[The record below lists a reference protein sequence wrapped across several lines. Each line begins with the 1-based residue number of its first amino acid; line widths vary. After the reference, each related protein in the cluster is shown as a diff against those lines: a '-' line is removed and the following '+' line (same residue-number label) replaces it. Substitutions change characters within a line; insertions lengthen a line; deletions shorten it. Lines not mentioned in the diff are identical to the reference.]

1 MKGDASAADGSSE
14 AEEVEAAVTALVIGN
29 DSFDEVERALD
40 IFCPF
45 EAIGMV
51 RQEIRHAHF
60 LAYVLDPQRPHS
72 FGSEALRA
80 FMGAVTRAV
89 SEQGGQLSPLDVHL
103 MALDSAE
110 VRREWRSIDLLV
122 LVPDSRLVMAVELKI
137 DAREHGDQLSR
148 YRAAVASEWPAAAGW
163 KQLFLFLTKT
173 GEAASEQAGDEWV
186 AVSLE
191 EVARGFA
198 ALVAR
203 RSGSEQA
210 HVMLDAY
217 VQMLRRHHLGDERL
231 EWLAAQLWSQH
242 GEALAFLA
250 DRRPDLLGKTFSQLS
265 SERDRIAEQISQRS
279 GLSIVPDRST
289 ASFLRFGV
297 ATWDDAPGLLSGTG
311 WKPSPRLLLLELE
324 KRASTRTITA
334 RFELGPGDSDARE
347 RLFERLKA
355 AGAEVGGNWSLSD
368 KWRQLASKQLFKAK
382 DDDVRTVDE
391 ASSAVREA
399 LNKFLDQHLPV
410 YDQAIRGSGPARDEP

>member
-1 MKGDASAADGSSE
+1 
-14 AEEVEAAVTALVIGN
+14 
-29 DSFDEVERALD
+29 
-40 IFCPF
+40 
-45 EAIGMV
+45 
-51 RQEIRHAHF
+51 
-60 LAYVLDPQRPHS
+60 
-72 FGSEALRA
+72 
-80 FMGAVTRAV
+80 
-89 SEQGGQLSPLDVHL
+89 

-122 LVPDSRLVMAVELKI
+122 VVPDSRLVMAVELKI

-279 GLSIVPDRST
+279 GLSVVPCRST

-391 ASSAVREA
+391 AISAVREA

-410 YDQAIRGSGPARDEP
+410 YDQAIRGSGPSRDDP